1 MEAVAAAMSELAK
14 LVDLLFPFFGMVAL
28 GIVCAR
34 AARLPE
40 AGLAW
45 MQVFLIYLALPCL
58 FFRLVSRI
66 PVVELANGWFIA
78 GTTGSTALAFGLS
91 VLIGRAGRL
100 GPSETVIT
108 GVSGSYSN
116 IGYMGPPLIG
126 SLLGPAASAPV
137 ALIFVFD
144 TVLLFTLVPTL
155 MGMTDAVRG
164 SRTGIAG
171 EILRRVLL
179 NPFMIATILG
189 LVASVARWQPP
200 GAIDTIVGWL
210 SGASAPSALYILGLT
225 VALRPARRITP
236 GIWAL
241 VATKLLLHPVIV
253 WLVLMAVGGID
264 RIWIET
270 AVVMAALPPALNIFV
285 LARQY
290 DVGVEQASACVLAGT
305 LASIATLTTFIWL
318 LETGRMPLDLF

>member
-1 MEAVAAAMSELAK
+1 MSEFAK

-28 GIVCAR
+28 GVVCAR

-66 PVVELANGWFIA
+66 PVADLANARFIA
-78 GTTGSTALAFGLS
+78 TTTGSTALVFGLS

-100 GPSETVIT
+100 GAPETVIT
-108 GVSGSYSN
+108 GVSGAYSN

-137 ALIFVFD
+137 TLIFVFD
-144 TVLLFTLVPTL
+144 TVLLFTLVPAL
-155 MGMTDAVRG
+155 MGMTHASRG
-164 SRTGIAG
+164 SGSRIAG

-179 NPFMIATILG
+179 HPFMIATSFG
-189 LVASVARWQPP
+189 LAASLARWQPP

-236 GIWAL
+236 GTWAL
-241 VATKLLLHPVIV
+241 VATKLLVHPVIV
-253 WLVLMAVGGID
+253 WLALMAVGGID
-264 RIWIET
+264 RVWIET

-290 DVGVEQASACVLAGT
+290 DVGVEQASASVLAGT
-305 LASIATLTTFIWL
+305 LASIATLTAFIWL
-318 LETGRMPLDLF
+318 METGRMPLNIF

>member
-1 MEAVAAAMSELAK
+1 MSELAK
-14 LVDLLFPFFGMVAL
+14 LADLLLPFFGMVGL
-28 GIVCAR
+28 GVVCAR
-34 AARLPE
+34 VGRLPE
-40 AGLAW
+40 SGLAW

-66 PVVELANGWFIA
+66 PVAELANGGFIA
-78 GTTGSTALAFGLS
+78 VTTGSTAVAFAIS
-91 VLIGRAGRL
+91 VVIGRAGRL
-100 GPSETVIT
+100 GASETVIT

-155 MGMTDAVRG
+155 MGMTGASDGTKV
-164 SRTGIAG
+164 GIAG
-171 EILRRVLL
+171 EILGRVFLH
-179 NPFMIATILG
+179 PFVIATILG
-189 LVASVARWQPP
+189 LAAGLVGWQPP
-200 GAIDTIVGWL
+200 GAIDTVIGWL

-225 VALRPARRITP
+225 VALRPMRRITP
-236 GIWAL
+236 GISAL
-241 VATKLLLHPVIV
+241 AATKLLVHPLIV
-253 WLVLMAVGGID
+253 WLALMAVGGID

-290 DVGVEQASACVLAGT
+290 DVGVEQASASVLAGT
-305 LASIATLTTFIWL
+305 LASIVTLTGFIWL